1 MSIWECPKCKLG
13 ISIDGVRERA
23 LNIAGLSPYCTS
35 CGKEMY
41 KSCREA
47 ASPGKTDSQKRSRA
61 QEKRA
66 ASRWGGKRQP
76 ASGAGTEKGDVR
88 VKGVVRG
95 ECKLTRS
102 SSYTLK
108 LKDLETLEKQAALNE
123 EPVFEIEFQG
133 VYPSKRYVVLPG
145 WVYDSYLERKR
156 NDPDIANG
164 PHKDSSRSGT
174 SS

>member
-1 MSIWECPKCKLG
+1 MTMWRCSGCQQVMAV
-13 ISIDGVRERA
+13 DGVRERA
-23 LNIAGLSPYCTS
+23 LSIAGLSPYCPKCS
-35 CGKEMY
+35 KEMH
-41 KSCREA
+41 R
-47 ASPGKTDSQKRSRA
+47 SPTECTGKTNNQKRSQA

-88 VKGVVRG
+88 VKDKIRG
-95 ECKLTRS
+95 ECKFTRA

-108 LKDLETLEKQAALNE
+108 LEDLEEIERHTTGNE

-145 WVYDSYLERKR
+145 WVYEYYLLNLRR
-156 NDPDIANG
+156 D
-164 PHKDSSRSGT
+164 
-174 SS
+174 